1 MKKIEIM
8 APAGSFESLAAAIKA
23 GADSVYF
30 GLGKLNMRS
39 RATVNFQI
47 GDLPKIVRLCKRAGV
62 KTYLTL
68 NIIVYDDELD
78 YVREVC
84 AAAKTAGIDAVIA
97 ADIAVISYAASIDL
111 PVHISVQA
119 NISNIQAVRFFA
131 KFADVLVLAR
141 ELTLAQISKIITGI
155 ERENIT
161 GPGGKLVRIEI
172 FAHGALCVSI
182 SGKCYMSL
190 AAYNSSANR
199 GACFQNCRRAY
210 RVIDEDSGEELIIDN
225 KYVMSPKDICTI
237 EFLDRILDSGVAIL
251 KLEGRGRSADY
262 VRTVTGVYRQAAD
275 AWLAGEYTDDKI
287 SVWLERLESVFN
299 RGFWRGGYY
308 LGEPLGEW
316 CGSGGSQAKLHKI
329 QIGRV
334 NKYFNKIKVAELS
347 IEASELAAGQK
358 LLVTGPTTGAVRFE
372 VEEIR
377 LAGEKVDSVPKGSVV
392 SVPVPDKVRKND
404 MLFLLVERR
413 FGEEA
418 DGEEYSEKDGKNR

>member
-8 APAGSFESLAAAIKA
+8 APAGSFESLAAAVRA

-30 GLGKLNMRS
+30 GVGKLNMRS

-47 GDLPKIVRLCKRAGV
+47 NDLPKIVRLCKKANV

-68 NIIVYDDELD
+68 NIVVYDEELD
-78 YVREVC
+78 YVKEVC
-84 AAAKTAGIDAVIA
+84 DAAKAAGVDAVIA
-97 ADIAVISYAASIDL
+97 ADIAVISYANSIKL

-119 NISNIQAVRFFA
+119 NVSNIQSVRFFA

-141 ELTLAQISKIITGI
+141 ELTLPQIEKIINTI
-155 ERENIT
+155 KEENIT
-161 GPGGKLVRIEI
+161 GPGGELVRIEI
-172 FAHGALCVSI
+172 FAHGALCVSV

-199 GACFQNCRRAY
+199 GACFQNCRRRY
-210 RVIDEDSGEELIIDN
+210 RVTDEETGEELVIDN

-237 EFLDRILDSGVAIL
+237 EFLDRILDSGVEIL
-251 KLEGRGRSADY
+251 KLEGRGRAADY
-262 VRTVTGVYRQAAD
+262 VQTVTEVYRQGAD
-275 AWLAGEYTDDKI
+275 AWFAGEYTDDKI
-287 SVWLERLESVFN
+287 SEWIERLKTVFN

-316 CGSGGSQAKLHKI
+316 CGTGGSQAKLHKI

-347 IEASELAAGQK
+347 IEASDLSVGQK
-358 LLVTGPTTGAVRFE
+358 LLVTGPTTGAVRFD
-372 VEEIR
+372 VSEIR
-377 LAGEKVDSVPKGSVV
+377 LAGEKIDSAPKGSVI
-392 SVPVPDKVRKND
+392 SVPSPHKVRKND
-404 MLFLLVERR
+404 ILFILAERR
-413 FGEEA
+413 FGEIV
-418 DGEEYSEKDGKNR
+418 DGEEIEDK

>member
-30 GLGKLNMRS
+30 GVGKLNMRS

-47 GDLPKIVRLCKRAGV
+47 SDLPKIVRLCKRANI

-68 NIIVYDDELD
+68 NIVVYDEELD
-78 YVREVC
+78 YVKEVC
-84 AAAKTAGIDAVIA
+84 DAGKAAGVNAIIA
-97 ADIAVISYAASIDL
+97 ADIAVITYANSINL

-141 ELTLAQISKIITGI
+141 ELTLSQIEKIITTI
-155 ERENIT
+155 NDENIT
-161 GPGGKLVRIEI
+161 GPGGELLRIEI

-190 AAYNSSANR
+190 ATYNSSANR
-199 GACFQNCRRAY
+199 GACFQNCRRRY
-210 RVIDEDSGEELIIDN
+210 RVTDEETGEELLVDN

-237 EFLDRILDSGVAIL
+237 EFLDRILSSGIDIL

-262 VRTVTGVYRQAAD
+262 VQTVTEVYRQAAD
-275 AWLAGEYTDDKI
+275 AWLAGEYTNVKI
-287 SVWLERLESVFN
+287 SEWIERLKTVFN
-299 RGFWRGGYY
+299 RGFWHGGYY

-316 CGSGGSQAKLHKI
+316 CGTGGSQAKLHKI

-347 IEASELAAGQK
+347 IEAGDLSIGQK
-358 LLVTGPTTGAVRFE
+358 LLITGPTTGVVRFN
-372 VEEIR
+372 VDEIR
-377 LAGEKVDSVPKGSVV
+377 LAGEKVDSAPKGSII
-392 SVPVPDKVRKND
+392 SVPAPHKVRKND
-404 MLFLLVERR
+404 IIFLLVERY
-413 FGEEA
+413 FGEVIG
-418 DGEEYSEKDGKNR
+418 GEEI

>member
-30 GLGKLNMRS
+30 GVGKLNMRS

-47 GDLPKIVRLCKRAGV
+47 NDLHKIVRLCKRANV

-68 NIIVYDDELD
+68 NIVVYDEEID
-78 YVREVC
+78 YVKEVC
-84 AAAKTAGIDAVIA
+84 DAAKAAGVDAVIA
-97 ADIAVISYAASIDL
+97 ADIAVMTYADSIKL

-119 NISNIQAVRFFA
+119 NISNIQSVRFFA

-141 ELTLAQISKIITGI
+141 ELTLPQIEKIINTI
-155 ERENIT
+155 KEEKIC
-161 GPGGKLVRIEI
+161 GPSGELLQIEI

-190 AAYNSSANR
+190 GAYNSSANR
-199 GACFQNCRRAY
+199 GACFQNCRRRY
-210 RVIDEDSGEELIIDN
+210 RVTDEETGEELVIDN

-262 VRTVTGVYRQAAD
+262 VQTVTEVYRQGVD
-275 AWLAGEYTDDKI
+275 AYLAGEYTDDKI
-287 SVWLERLESVFN
+287 SEWVERLKTVFN
-299 RGFWRGGYY
+299 RGFWSGGYY

-316 CGSGGSQAKLHKI
+316 CGTGGSQAKLHKI
-329 QIGRV
+329 QVGRI

-347 IEASELAAGQK
+347 IESADLAVGQK
-358 LLVTGPTTGAVRFE
+358 LLVIGPTTGVVRFG
-372 VEEIR
+372 VSEIR
-377 LAGEKVDSVPKGSVV
+377 LAGEKVDSAPKGSTV
-392 SVPVPDKVRKND
+392 SVPSPHKVRKND
-404 MLFLLVERR
+404 ILFILEERR
-413 FGEEA
+413 FGEVVG
-418 DGEEYSEKDGKNR
+418 GEEIAR